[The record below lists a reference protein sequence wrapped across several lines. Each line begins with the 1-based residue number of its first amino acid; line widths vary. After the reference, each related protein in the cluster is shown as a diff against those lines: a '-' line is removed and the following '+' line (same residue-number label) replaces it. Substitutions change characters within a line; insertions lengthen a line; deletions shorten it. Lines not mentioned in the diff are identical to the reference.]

1 MNEQNEL
8 PSGWSTPKPATM
20 PPPTYWPMFL
30 ALGIV
35 FVAYGIIFAWWFVGV
50 GAAIFVIALGRWI
63 GEIRRD
69 RRREQSGE
77 G

>member
-1 MNEQNEL
+1 
-8 PSGWSTPKPATM
+8 
-20 PPPTYWPMFL
+20 MFL

-50 GAAIFVIALGRWI
+50 GAVIFALALGMWI

-69 RRREQSGE
+69 RRREHAGE